1 MDIWE
6 QEALGTSKIDVH
18 GKEMQIIKIHATQTC
33 VVISGYDPPA
43 CCHACG
49 FHWIK
54 EEEDSSGSAPT
65 HHTHTHKKT
74 LGWDT
79 PVLECPTL
87 AKVYFHKLLF
97 LDNGTDRAF
106 RLRAP

>member
-33 VVISGYDPPA
+33 VVISVYDPPA

-65 HHTHTHKKT
+65 HHTHTQENSW
-74 LGWDT
+74 LGH
-79 PVLECPTL
+79 PCIGVS
-87 AKVYFHKLLF
+87 YFSKSLF
-97 LDNGTDRAF
+97 PQAIVFG
-106 RLRAP
+106 